1 MSLIHGSQQ
10 RSIPGLV
17 VVLYSF
23 AVFSGIAAL
32 IYEVSW
38 TKMLALTFG
47 RTTLAVTA
55 VVGGFMVGMGIGAW
69 LYHKAAGSRIDAIK
83 LYAALE
89 FGIVLSTALLTPVL
103 AALPEFFASL
113 AVFVPAGL
121 TMDLFRTAFVV
132 VILLIPAALM
142 GATFPALCSILI
154 RSREGV
160 SRHLGPIYGLNTVG
174 AAIGAMIAGFVLME
188 WVGLQGSVRIANSIN
203 LIIGLLAWWLSTR
216 ATSGPLHGVT
226 DLNDAEAIV
235 PTKLPIRVTGVVLF
249 ASGFATLA
257 YEIVWFR
264 ALRYLFGIS
273 TYAISMMLVVF
284 LIGLGVGG
292 TLAGRLRE
300 RHAPEQIL
308 GYSQLGIALLAMAAV
323 GAEYMLLTSP
333 DLWDR
338 VSVYSF
344 AGGNLGWQSRILL
357 AGLIALAMM
366 LPATL
371 LMGLSFPVA
380 SQLFLGDVR
389 RLGERVGMAYLLANL
404 GSIIGA
410 GTAAFFLLPYFGT
423 IQGTLAIA
431 FVNIVLGIL
440 VLARSSN
447 TDYRQVAW
455 AITPTVML
463 FVMWIA
469 LPVHL
474 PFPTSTTN
482 NPDMTLIWSEE
493 GDVATV
499 QVYALKNWPEQR
511 GVFVDGANI
520 GATQGFRPSLWGKQ
534 RLLAHLPMA
543 LAPGTKTSLNI
554 GLGSSSTLQA
564 LASYQGV
571 QRLDA
576 VEISGSVVR
585 ASQGYFTESNVLKDP
600 RVSLDVEDIAHFLLR
615 GEAQYDLIISDGKVA
630 EGFSGNEL
638 MLCWDFYE
646 QAKRR
651 LTADGIFV
659 HWLPLAYPSD
669 AFKVMFRTF
678 LASFPETEVF
688 LDNNTGLYIVGSRL
702 PIGRARAE
710 RLDDGVVARADFA
723 RFNILNMS
731 ALMSRWLVSGQQL
744 RRVLGEGQ
752 INTWDHSTSEFA
764 LSRADL
770 QSLTEAG
777 SQNLAFLLEA
787 KAHATT
793 HPYLPSESPF
803 VQSGNLLFLSA
814 LAASRNDFPEAFRL
828 VNEAVQANP
837 ADPALQLLLQSMK
850 QIASQRR

>member
-1 MSLIHGSQQ
+1 M
-10 RSIPGLV
+10 
-17 VVLYSF
+17 
-23 AVFSGIAAL
+23 
-32 IYEVSW
+32 
-38 TKMLALTFG
+38 
-47 RTTLAVTA
+47 
-55 VVGGFMVGMGIGAW
+55 
-69 LYHKAAGSRIDAIK
+69 
-83 LYAALE
+83 
-89 FGIVLSTALLTPVL
+89 
-103 AALPEFFASL
+103 
-113 AVFVPAGL
+113 
-121 TMDLFRTAFVV
+121 
-132 VILLIPAALM
+132 
-142 GATFPALCSILI
+142 
-154 RSREGV
+154 
-160 SRHLGPIYGLNTVG
+160 
-174 AAIGAMIAGFVLME
+174 
-188 WVGLQGSVRIANSIN
+188 
-203 LIIGLLAWWLSTR
+203 
-216 ATSGPLHGVT
+216 T
-226 DLNDAEAIV
+226 DLNDAEAIL
-235 PTKLPIRVTGVVLF
+235 PTKLSIRVTGVVLF
-249 ASGFATLA
+249 VSGFATLA

-292 TLAGRLRE
+292 ALAGRLRE
-300 RHAPEQIL
+300 RHAPERIL
-308 GYSQLGIALLAMAAV
+308 GYSQLGIALLAMGAI

-338 VSVYSF
+338 ISIYSL
-344 AGGNLGWQSRILL
+344 AGGSLAWQSRILL

-380 SQLFLGDVR
+380 SRLFLGDVR

-431 FVNIVLGIL
+431 FGNIVLGIL
-440 VLARSSN
+440 VLARSPN
-447 TDYRQVAW
+447 TDHRQIAW

-463 FVMWIA
+463 FVMWFA

-474 PFPTSTTN
+474 PFPTSTTK
-482 NPDMTLIWSEE
+482 NPGMTLIWSEE

-499 QVYALKNWPEQR
+499 QVQALKNWPEQR

-554 GLGSSSTLQA
+554 GLGSSSTLET

-571 QRLDA
+571 QRLDV

-585 ASQGYFTESNVLKDP
+585 ASQGYFTESKVLKDP

-615 GEAQYDLIISDGKVA
+615 GESQYDLIISDGKVA

-638 MLCWDFYE
+638 MLCRDFYE

-651 LTADGIFV
+651 LTADGIFI

-688 LDNNTGLYIVGSRL
+688 LDNQTGLYIVGSRI

-710 RLDDGVVARADFA
+710 QLHDG
-723 RFNILNMS
+723 
-731 ALMSRWLVSGQQL
+731 SGSPA
-744 RRVLGEGQ
+744 Q
-752 INTWDHSTSEFA
+752 I
-764 LSRADL
+764 
-770 QSLTEAG
+770 
-777 SQNLAFLLEA
+777 
-787 KAHATT
+787 
-793 HPYLPSESPF
+793 
-803 VQSGNLLFLSA
+803 
-814 LAASRNDFPEAFRL
+814 
-828 VNEAVQANP
+828 
-837 ADPALQLLLQSMK
+837 
-850 QIASQRR
+850 